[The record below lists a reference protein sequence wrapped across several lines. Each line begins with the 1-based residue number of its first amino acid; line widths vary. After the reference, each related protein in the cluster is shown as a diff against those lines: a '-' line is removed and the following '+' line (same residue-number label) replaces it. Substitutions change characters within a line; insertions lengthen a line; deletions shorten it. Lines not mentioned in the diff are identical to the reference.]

1 MEVYKKI
8 VKEAGDDFYLGYST
22 SSSDDEEENDDNPKN
37 KKEDS
42 DTDEEVNADGVKVK
56 IVRTP

>member
-22 SSSDDEEENDDNPKN
+22 SSSDDEEE
-37 KKEDS
+37 
-42 DTDEEVNADGVKVK
+42 
-56 IVRTP
+56 